1 LYIYIG
7 FELTNENKKKMEQ
20 IGLKQN
26 IIDTILN
33 DIILHAKIALV
44 LGVSNQTVY
53 RALKDNHP
61 KLTQAGVLKVIREHL
76 NIKKDSELITE
87 IVNA

>member
-1 LYIYIG
+1 
-7 FELTNENKKKMEQ
+7 MEQ

-26 IIDTILN
+26 IID
-33 DIILHAKIALV
+33 IILDDIMLQAKVALV
-44 LGVSNQTVY
+44 LGVSTQTVY
-53 RALKDNHP
+53 RALKENHP
-61 KLTQAGVLKVIREHL
+61 RLTQAAVLKVIRDHL